1 MINYAYSQRNQY
13 NSTPFMTFL
22 CCVVF
27 FDLTVFFFLT
37 FLNICF
43 ENIVSDPPIW
53 ILVLLYLIMGAD
65 IGAGVYFQN
74 KLTIKFFI
82 DVAIFILLI
91 LSWATD
97 IEALIFLSA
106 LVFIRF
112 PEIVKFNDTMQ
123 DKVRSNGNLFV
134 LYTLLKIIYLF
145 TMIGHVFGCIFYAI
159 DNNLIINEVYQ
170 PIQDNPGLYYQG

>member
-13 NSTPFMTFL
+13 NSTPVMTFL

-27 FDLTVFFFLT
+27 VDLTIFFFLT

-43 ENIVSDPPIW
+43 ESIVSDPPIW
-53 ILVLLYLIMGAD
+53 ILVLLYVIMGAD
-65 IGAGVYFQN
+65 IGAGLYFEN
-74 KLTIKFFI
+74 KLTVKFFI
-82 DVAIFILLI
+82 DVAILILLI

-145 TMIGHVFGCIFYAI
+145 TMIGHIFGCIFYAI
-159 DNNLIINEVYQ
+159 DNNLILNQHYG
-170 PIQDNPGLYYQG
+170 PIETNPLLYYQG